1 VKIVIK
7 GKRLEW
13 TICYLFLL
21 PNIILYLLVRL
32 IPFASTI
39 VLSFTD
45 WQLIGSPNFIG
56 LKNFVDMFNYP
67 VFWKAFRNTLMFAVY
82 SVPPS
87 IILGLLMAVLV
98 NRDLPGMKLFRG
110 LYFLP
115 YVTSIVFVAVIWR
128 WLFSTDTGLINALL
142 NRIGVSSVPWL
153 SSPKW
158 ALLSLAIVAVWQNV
172 SFNML
177 VFLAGLQGIGSDVYE
192 AAVID
197 GANSVQT
204 FLYMTVP
211 LLRPTMTVSAIMTTI
226 NSFQVFDLAY
236 VMTQGG
242 PLDSTYTLVY
252 YLYDF
257 GFRYMEMG
265 HASAVAVVLFLMI
278 FSLSIVQRLLLRER

>member
-1 VKIVIK
+1 MTK

-13 TICYLFLL
+13 SICYLFLL

-32 IPFASTI
+32 IPFGSTI
-39 VLSFTD
+39 FLSFTD
-45 WQLIGSPNFIG
+45 WQLIGAPNFIG
-56 LKNFVDMFNYP
+56 LQNFIDMFQYP
-67 VFWKAFRNTLMFAVY
+67 VFWKAFNNTLMFAVY
-82 SVPPS
+82 TVPLS
-87 IILGLLMAVLV
+87 IIFGLLMAVLV
-98 NRDLPGMKLFRG
+98 NRDLPGMKFFRS

-115 YVTSIVFVAVIWR
+115 YVTSVVFVAVIWR
-128 WLFSTDTGLINALL
+128 WLFATDTGLINVLL
-142 NRIGVSSVPWL
+142 ETAGIAAIPWL

-158 ALLSLAIVAVWQNV
+158 ALFSLAIVAVWQNV

-177 VFLAGLQGIGSDVYE
+177 VFLAGLQGIGKDVYE
-192 AAVID
+192 AATID
-197 GANSVQT
+197 GATGVQS
-204 FLYMTVP
+204 FIYMTVP
-211 LLRPTMTVSAIMTTI
+211 LLKPTMTVAAIMTTI
-226 NSFQVFDLAY
+226 NSFQVFDLGY

-278 FSLSIVQRLLLRER
+278 FSLSILQRVLLRER

>member
-1 VKIVIK
+1 MTK

-13 TICYLFLL
+13 SICYLFLL

-32 IPFASTI
+32 IPFGSTI
-39 VLSFTD
+39 FLSFTD
-45 WQLIGSPNFIG
+45 WQLIGAPNFIG
-56 LKNFVDMFNYP
+56 LQNFIDMLQYP
-67 VFWKAFRNTLMFAVY
+67 VFWKAFNNTLMFAVY
-82 SVPPS
+82 TVPLS
-87 IILGLLMAVLV
+87 IIFGLLMAVLV
-98 NRDLPGMKLFRG
+98 NRDLPGMKFFRS

-115 YVTSIVFVAVIWR
+115 YVTSVVFVAVIWR
-128 WLFSTDTGLINALL
+128 WLFATDTGLINVLL
-142 NRIGVSSVPWL
+142 ERAGIAAIPWL

-158 ALLSLAIVAVWQNV
+158 ALFSLAIVAVWQNV

-177 VFLAGLQGIGSDVYE
+177 VFLAGLQGIGKDVYE
-192 AAVID
+192 AATID
-197 GANSVQT
+197 GATGVQS
-204 FLYMTVP
+204 FIYMTVP
-211 LLRPTMTVSAIMTTI
+211 LLKPTMTVAAIMTTI
-226 NSFQVFDLAY
+226 NSFQVFDLGY

-278 FSLSIVQRLLLRER
+278 FSLSILQRVLLRER

>member
-1 VKIVIK
+1 MIK